1 MPTKHLLKIEDLYH
15 SFENEEVLK
24 GISLSLDKG
33 ETKVIVGPSGTGK
46 STILNNI
53 IRLVPPTRGKIYLE
67 DTEITSAKNINEIR
81 QQIGFVFQ
89 DFGLFN
95 HLTAKGNVMIGL
107 TKVKKMDK
115 KEAEKLALLEL
126 DRVGL
131 TNYADS
137 YPSQLS
143 GGQKQRVGIARALAM
158 QPKLILFDEPTSA
171 LDPELTGEVLKVM
184 RNLAEEGMTMLVVT
198 HEMGFARS
206 VADELIFMEGG
217 NIVEQGDP
225 EKLFTNPDHKRTK
238 EFLFQ
243 LTDLY
248 GEGEN

>member
-1 MPTKHLLKIEDLYH
+1 MSLLKIENLHH
-15 SFENEEVLK
+15 SFGNNEVLK

-53 IRLVPPTRGKIYLE
+53 IRLVPPDQGKIYLE
-67 DTEITSAKNINEIR
+67 DEEITSTKKINEVR

-107 TKVKKMDK
+107 TKVKKMNK
-115 KEAEKLALLEL
+115 KEAEELALFEL

-131 TNYADS
+131 KEFADS

-158 QPKLILFDEPTSA
+158 QPKLILFDEPTSS
-171 LDPELTGEVLKVM
+171 LDPELTGEVLRVM
-184 RNLAEEGMTMLVVT
+184 KNLAEEGMTMLVVT

-217 NIVEQGDP
+217 HIIEQGNP
-225 EKLFTNPDHKRTK
+225 EKLFENPDHKRTK
-238 EFLFQ
+238 EFLFK
-243 LTDLY
+243 LVDLY
-248 GEGEN
+248 GEGEE

>member
-1 MPTKHLLKIEDLYH
+1 MPTKHLLRIEDLHH

-24 GISLSLDKG
+24 GISLALDKG

-53 IRLVPPTRGKIYLE
+53 IRLVPPTKGKIYLE

-107 TKVKKMDK
+107 TKVKKMNK
-115 KEAEKLALLEL
+115 KEAEELALFELE
-126 DRVGL
+126 RVGL
-131 TNYADS
+131 QDYADS

-225 EKLFTNPDHKRTK
+225 EKLFTKPDHKRTK

>member
-1 MPTKHLLKIEDLYH
+1 MRTKHLLKIENLHH
-15 SFENEEVLK
+15 SFGEEKVLN
-24 GISLSLDKG
+24 GISFSLDKG

-53 IRLVPPTRGKIYLE
+53 IRLVPPKKGKIYLE
-67 DTEITSAKNINEIR
+67 DAEITSAKKINKIR

-95 HLTAKGNVMIGL
+95 HLTAEGNVMIGL
-107 TKVKKMDK
+107 TKVKKMSK
-115 KEAEKLALLEL
+115 KDARELAHKEL
-126 DRVGL
+126 NRVGL
-131 TNYADS
+131 KQYADS

-158 QPKLILFDEPTSA
+158 QPKLILFDEPTSS
-171 LDPELTGEVLKVM
+171 LDPELTGEVLRVM
-184 RNLAEEGMTMLVVT
+184 KELAEEGMTMLVVT

-217 NIVEQGDP
+217 KIVEQGDP
-225 EKLFTNPDHKRTK
+225 EKLFTSPEHKRTR

-243 LTDLY
+243 LTELY
-248 GEGEN
+248 DEGEK

>member
-1 MPTKHLLKIEDLYH
+1 MPTKHLLKIEDLHH
-15 SFENEEVLK
+15 SFGDEEVLK
-24 GISLSLDKG
+24 GISLALDKG

-53 IRLVPPTRGKIYLE
+53 IRLVPPVSGKIYLE
-67 DTEITSAKNINEIR
+67 DVEITSTKKINQIR

-115 KEAEKLALLEL
+115 KEAEKIAIEEL
-126 DRVGL
+126 DRVGIG
-131 TNYADS
+131 NYANS

-158 QPKLILFDEPTSA
+158 KPKLILFDEPTSS
-171 LDPELTGEVLKVM
+171 LDPELTGEVLTVM
-184 RNLAEEGMTMLVVT
+184 KNLAQEGMTMLIVT
-198 HEMGFARS
+198 HEMGFART

-217 NIVEQGDP
+217 HIVEQGPP
-225 EKLFTNPDHKRTK
+225 EKLFKNPEHKRTR
-238 EFLFQ
+238 EFLFK

-248 GEGEN
+248 GEGEE

>member
-1 MPTKHLLKIEDLYH
+1 MPTKHLLKIEDLHH
-15 SFENEEVLK
+15 SFGSNQVLK
-24 GISLSLDKG
+24 GVSFSLNKG

-53 IRLVPPTRGKIYLE
+53 IRLVPPDQGKIYLE
-67 DTEITSAKNINEIR
+67 DIEITATKKINEVR

-95 HLTAKGNVMIGL
+95 HLTALGNIMVGL
-107 TKVKKMDK
+107 TKVKKMTK
-115 KEAEKLALLEL
+115 QAAAELALNEL

-131 TNYADS
+131 KEFSDS

-158 QPKLILFDEPTSA
+158 QPKLILFDEPTSS

-184 RNLAEEGMTMLVVT
+184 RNLAEDGMTMLVVT

-217 NIVEQGDP
+217 HIIEQGDP
-225 EKLFTNPDHKRTK
+225 EQLFTEPVHQRTR

-248 GEGEN
+248 GEGGA